1 MAALEIHQSMYTTLS
16 AGSRVLTATKP
27 LVLENVDAS
36 RMDFGVVKSFLA
48 NVRAREVEITLL
60 NK

>member
-48 NVRAREVEITLL
+48 NVRARESEITLL
-60 NK
+60 YK